1 MIPVD
6 PAAFTMAA
14 SVTNTLS
21 FLHHSHPGSVF
32 YLLLVLYFLIFITQK
47 TRGHSEDIK
56 GVWQLIRTFSFY
68 INFWFAVT
76 SFQMLGSLFAPWSSP
91 LSFCNLKSF
100 IYILFMSFTISVHCW
115 RARGSYRGQRL
126 VSASLL
132 VTIRIL
138 KCLWCPGSYLFLKYR
153 ERPLGDFNDL

>member
-32 YLLLVLYFLIFITQK
+32 YLFLVLYFLIFITQK

-56 GVWQLIRTFSFY
+56 GVWKLIRTFSFTL
-68 INFWFAVT
+68 I
-76 SFQMLGSLFAPWSSP
+76 SGSRSHHFRCQAPCSPRALLPSPSAISSP
-91 LSFCNLKSF
+91 
-100 IYILFMSFTISVHCW
+100 SFTFCLCCLQSLSIVEEREVLIEASV
-115 RARGSYRGQRL
+115 
-126 VSASLL
+126 
-132 VTIRIL
+132 
-138 KCLWCPGSYLFLKYR
+138 LFLLPY
-153 ERPLGDFNDL
+153 

>member
-32 YLLLVLYFLIFITQK
+32 YLFLVLYFLIFITQK

-56 GVWQLIRTFSFY
+56 GVWKLIRTFSFTL
-68 INFWFAVT
+68 I
-76 SFQMLGSLFAPWSSP
+76 SGSRSHHFRCQAPCSPRALLPSPSAISSP
-91 LSFCNLKSF
+91 SLHTVYVVYNLCPLLKSERFLQRPASCFCLLTSHHKDFKVSLMSRF
-100 IYILFMSFTISVHCW
+100 I
-115 RARGSYRGQRL
+115 L
-126 VSASLL
+126 VS
-132 VTIRIL
+132 
-138 KCLWCPGSYLFLKYR
+138 
-153 ERPLGDFNDL
+153 